1 MNEVLK
7 SMLSRRSVKAYKPD
21 EIPKALIEKIVEA
34 GIAAP
39 SGRNWQSPIV
49 LAVANEQVRDELSRL
64 NAKILGL
71 PEGTDPFYGAP
82 VVLVVLADKS
92 RNTYLYDGS
101 LVMGNMLL
109 AAHSL
114 GLGGCWIHRA
124 KETFETD
131 EGKAILNALGIQGDY
146 EGVGN
151 CVIGYPKGV
160 LPEVKERNK
169 GRIYFVD

>member
-1 MNEVLK
+1 MNEVIK

-21 EIPKALIEKIVEA
+21 EIPQEIVEIIVEA

-49 LAVANEQVRDELSRL
+49 LAVSNEQVRDELSRL
-64 NAKILGL
+64 NAKIMGL

-82 VVLVVLADKS
+82 VVLVVLADKA
-92 RNTYLYDGS
+92 RNTYVYDGS

-124 KETFETD
+124 KETFETA
-131 EGKAILNALGIQGDY
+131 EGKAILRALGVEGDY
-146 EGVGN
+146 EGIGN
-151 CVIGYPKGV
+151 CVIGYPVGA
-160 LPEVKERNK
+160 LPEVKARNK
-169 GRIYFVD
+169 GRVYFVE